1 MTAPTDQFA
10 DIAERSQ
17 EAVTTAVRIW
27 TDAVQSFTGN
37 QPTLPDAQTVVDTY
51 FDFAEKA
58 LAKQR
63 ELAQQ
68 AVTAGVT
75 ATKTVSEQA
84 AKVTAQA

>member
-1 MTAPTDQFA
+1 MTAPTEQFA
-10 DIAERSQ
+10 QIAERSQ
-17 EAVTTAVRIW
+17 EAVTTAVRNW

-63 ELAQQ
+63 EIAQQ
-68 AVTAGVT
+68 AVAVGVK
-75 ATKTVSEQA
+75 AAKAVSDQA

>member
-1 MTAPTDQFA
+1 MTAPTAQFT
-10 DIAERSQ
+10 DIAKRSQ
-17 EAVTTAVRIW
+17 DVVTAAVRSW
-27 TDAVQSFTGN
+27 TDTVQSFAGDG
-37 QPTLPDAQTVVDTY
+37 PTLPDAQTVVDTY

-68 AVTAGVT
+68 AVAVGVKTAKAV
-75 ATKTVSEQA
+75 ADQA